1 MNGALAM
8 KLPCEVAVKSV
19 VPAIRALLAK
29 ELTETHG
36 LKQKEAAD
44 LLGVTQTAVSKYA
57 HEVRGRVLLIE
68 DDEEVRT
75 RIIEIAVSLVEGN
88 LDRPTLAMQMCD
100 TCRFVRAKGL
110 MCYLC
115 KREDATLNI
124 GECELCRYSSIA
136 RVDKFREMH

>member
-1 MNGALAM
+1 M

-68 DDEEVRT
+68 NDEEVRT

-88 LDRPTLAMQMCD
+88 LNRPTLAMQMCD
-100 TCRFVRAKGL
+100 TCRFVRTKGL
-110 MCYLC
+110 MCHLC

-124 GECELCRYSSIA
+124 GECKLCRHSSITH
-136 RVDKFREMH
+136 VDEFREMR